1 MRKVLTTP
9 RFERRLKHF
18 LDIHLDLGS
27 AVEYVMGRVA
37 ADKTEGLRVHSL
49 KGPFKGCRAARIS
62 YEYRVVYVL
71 KRGSV
76 CFIDIGTHD
85 DVYR

>member
-9 RFERRLKHF
+9 GFERRLKHF
-18 LDIHLDLGS
+18 LETHPELDS
-27 AVEYVMGRVA
+27 AVEYAMTRIA
-37 ADKTEGLRVHSL
+37 ADKKEGLRVHQL
-49 KGPFKGCRAARIS
+49 KGAFKGCRSARVS
-62 YEYRVVYVL
+62 YEYRIVFVL